1 MAKKKL
7 TRKELLKGTDEFLSL
22 SARAAIF
29 VNKHSRQFVLMGAIL
44 AVIALIYLG
53 ITTYLG
59 YVNRKG
65 QDTYNIAY
73 YTFLKNMNMGGD
85 QKKIKQSEELF
96 KKVIEEYGLSKAARL
111 ALPEIAYLKFLDK
124 KYDEA
129 ISMYEKFII
138 EESDNSPYQSLA
150 SIALAACYEEK
161 KDFKRAIEILRQ
173 ITAGSDDY
181 FKEQAMLHLARV
193 YRLSNQEDKSLEI
206 LKEFIEKFKTS
217 PLVPIAK
224 AHIK

>member
-7 TRKELLKGTDEFLSL
+7 TRKELLKGTDEFITL

-29 VNKHSRQFVLMGAIL
+29 VNKYSRQFICLGAIL

-53 ITTYLG
+53 ITTYYG

-65 QDTYNIAY
+65 QDAYNMAY
-73 YTFLKNMNMGGD
+73 YTILKNMSLSED

-96 KKVIEEYGLSKAARL
+96 TKVIEEYGRSKAARL

-129 ISMYEKFII
+129 ISMYEKFIN
-138 EESDNSPYQSLA
+138 EASDNSPYQSLA

-161 KDFKRAIEILRQ
+161 KDFERAIEVLKQ
-173 ITAGSDDY
+173 ITAGPDDY

-193 YRLSNQEDKSLEI
+193 YRLSNQEDKSVGI
-206 LKEFIEKFKTS
+206 LKEFIEKFKAS
-217 PLVPIAK
+217 PLLPIAK